1 MKSKGKLKMA
11 LMILIC
17 IVVML
22 VGFVGIY
29 TKNKNKYANKIPTK
43 YIPKMIELL
52 GIYINLLI
60 FILSCIVFL

>member
-1 MKSKGKLKMA
+1 MVWACYKRNKIIIKIGGFKVKSKGKLKMA

-29 TKNKNKYANKIPTK
+29 TKNKNKYANKIPN
-43 YIPKMIELL
+43 YQL
-52 GIYINLLI
+52 
-60 FILSCIVFL
+60 